1 MFNLALGFFI
11 LYIVVFTVNTVTI
24 PYKSAQI
31 ICCFIPPIALQIGSG
46 AFLKSYDGIS
56 IGTICGIMVYI
67 FTVRL
72 LQYLIINSNLQHN
85 YLIII

>member
-1 MFNLALGFFI
+1 VI
-11 LYIVVFTVNTVTI
+11 YIVVFTVDTATI

-56 IGTICGIMVYI
+56 IGTICGIMVS
-67 FTVRL
+67 TSSTL
-72 LQYLIINSNLQHN
+72 LFQRSGYL
-85 YLIII
+85 Y